1 MRREPLATYRSWPM
15 TQTNGPGDGREE
27 VARACWEHGGR
38 GKWTYRKQLYHRQ
51 YSTARQV
58 RQRGRR

>member
-1 MRREPLATYRSWPM
+1 MRREPLATYRSRPM
-15 TQTNGPGDGREE
+15 TQTNGPGEKKWP
-27 VARACWEHGGR
+27 ARAGNTAGEASGR
-38 GKWTYRKQLYHRQ
+38 IASSYTK